1 MVKVIAQVKRRSDV
15 EPRASPSCRHPAA
28 PSSDRSRGSFS
39 SRTALASRMIDS
51 TTSLLEVRSMP
62 ASLCTLRDDGIH
74 ASSFHRLRVRHC
86 GHHGDHFGAST
97 MTLGHEVR
105 IWAAHDNAEY
115 RNALIQ
121 DDLQRA
127 GD

>member
-1 MVKVIAQVKRRSDV
+1 
-15 EPRASPSCRHPAA
+15 
-28 PSSDRSRGSFS
+28 
-39 SRTALASRMIDS
+39 
-51 TTSLLEVRSMP
+51 MP

-74 ASSFHRLRVRHC
+74 ASSLHRLRVRHC
-86 GHHGDHFGAST
+86 GHHGDHLGAST

-127 GD
+127 GDEVGWYGRARGDCREPKTRPHRVQGRLDGLDALIRRRL